1 MSGCWLW
8 QHLLTE
14 VREMKNNQI
23 KKKTVSLVDIMIQHA
38 DKGPSGFWTD
48 DYEGCGNPKIFP
60 EFEEGLRHRKYV
72 HKEHFLCPWNTAIL
86 YGDGHGNI
94 TTGCYHSCSI
104 RETKFLSAEMLSAV
118 LTRFKENLQAGN
130 YDSPRHI
137 EPLLTEA
144 EQSYIKDQQAIERKN
159 KERQWQKDRDNKAR
173 KAAALLQKYQNNED
187 IKALLLEHYGD
198 NSVVL
203 SEIGCLDFSPTGKL
217 DVVGGEK
224 LTYDDYIDIQIQSSG
239 KQRTWFEMCY
249 YNLPSEFMGCI
260 EKKTKKTICF
270 KRIYVSGMYP
280 DSCDLFE
287 GKEDH
292 VWMGIQGFEDF
303 KIGDCVSFF
312 ADVYKYIKTGN
323 GKVLDYSLRNPQGI
337 KQIDSYHLPSDDD
350 IIKQSIDQIL
360 CETCYLSEYCNRGNC
375 LRNPEDLQILRE
387 QMHALV

>member
-1 MSGCWLW
+1 
-8 QHLLTE
+8 
-14 VREMKNNQI
+14 MKNNQI
-23 KKKTVSLVDIMIQHA
+23 KKKTVSLIDVMIQHA

-104 RETKFLSAEMLSAV
+104 REAKFLSAEMLSAA

>member
-1 MSGCWLW
+1 
-8 QHLLTE
+8 
-14 VREMKNNQI
+14 MKSKQL
-23 KKKTVSLVDIMIQHA
+23 KKKTIGLIDVMIQYA
-38 DKGPSGFWTD
+38 EKGPSGFWTD

-60 EFEEGLRHRKYV
+60 EFEEGLRHGKYV
-72 HKEHFLCPWNTAIL
+72 HKEHFLCPWNTAVL
-86 YGDGHGNI
+86 YGEGHGNI

-104 RETKFLSAEMLSAV
+104 RVAKLLSVEMLPAI

-144 EQSYIKDQQAIERKN
+144 EQSYIKNQQAIERQN
-159 KERQWQKDRDNKAR
+159 QERQWQKDRENKAI
-173 KAAALLQKYQNNED
+173 KATALIKKYQDNED
-187 IKALLLEHYGD
+187 VKALLLGHYGD
-198 NSVVL
+198 DIVVS
-203 SEIGCLDFSPTGKL
+203 SEIGCLDFSLTGKL

-239 KQRTWFEMCY
+239 KQRTWFKMCY

-260 EKKTKKTICF
+260 EKKTKNTICF

-280 DSCDLFE
+280 DGCDFFE

-292 VWMGIQGFEDF
+292 FWMDIQGFEDF

-337 KQIDSYHLPSDDD
+337 KQIDSYQLPSDDD
-350 IIKQSIDQIL
+350 IIRQSINQIL
-360 CETCYLSEYCNRGNC
+360 CETCYLSEHCYKANC
-375 LRNPEDLQILRE
+375 LRNPGELQILRE
-387 QMHALV
+387 QIHALV

>member
-1 MSGCWLW
+1 
-8 QHLLTE
+8 
-14 VREMKNNQI
+14 MKNNQI
-23 KKKTVSLVDIMIQHA
+23 KKKTVSLIDVMIQHA

-60 EFEEGLRHRKYV
+60 EFEEGLRHGKYV
-72 HKEHFLCPWNTAIL
+72 HKEHFLCPWNAAVL

-104 RETKFLSAEMLSAV
+104 REAKFLSAEMLSAV

-130 YDSPRHI
+130 YDNPRHI

-144 EQSYIKDQQAIERKN
+144 EQSYIKDQQTIERKN
-159 KERQWQKDRDNKAR
+159 KERQWQKDRENKAI
-173 KAAALLQKYQNNED
+173 KATDLIKKYQDNED
-187 IKALLLEHYGD
+187 IKALLLAHYGD
-198 NSVVL
+198 DTVVS

-217 DVVGGEK
+217 EVVGGEK
-224 LTYDDYIDIQIQSSG
+224 LTYDEYIDIQIRSSG

-260 EKKTKKTICF
+260 EKKTKKNICF

-280 DSCDLFE
+280 DGCDFFE

-292 VWMGIQGFEDF
+292 VWMDIQGFEDF

-312 ADVYKYIKTGN
+312 ADVYKYIKTGH
-323 GKVLDYSLRNPQGI
+323 GKILDYSLRNPQGI
-337 KQIDSYHLPSDDD
+337 KQIDPYQLPSDDD
-350 IIKQSIDQIL
+350 IIRQSINQIL
-360 CETCYLSEYCNRGNC
+360 CETCYLSEHCNRANC
-375 LRNPEDLQILRE
+375 LRNPEELQILRE
-387 QMHALV
+387 QMHALVK

>member
-1 MSGCWLW
+1 
-8 QHLLTE
+8 
-14 VREMKNNQI
+14 MKSKQL
-23 KKKTVSLVDIMIQHA
+23 KKKTIGLIDVMIQYA
-38 DKGPSGFWTD
+38 EKGPSGFWTD

-60 EFEEGLRHRKYV
+60 EFEEGLRRGKYV
-72 HKEHFLCPWNTAIL
+72 HKEHFLCPWNTAVL
-86 YGDGHGNI
+86 YGEGHGNI

-104 RETKFLSAEMLSAV
+104 RVAKLLSVEMLPAI

-144 EQSYIKDQQAIERKN
+144 EQSYIKNQQTIERQN
-159 KERQWQKDRDNKAR
+159 QERQWKNDRENKAI
-173 KAAALLQKYQNNED
+173 KATALIKKYQDNED
-187 IKALLLEHYGD
+187 VKALLLGHYGD
-198 NSVVL
+198 NIVVS
-203 SEIGCLDFSPTGKL
+203 SEIGYLDFSPTGKL

-280 DSCDLFE
+280 DGCDFFE

-292 VWMGIQGFEDF
+292 VWMDIQGFEDF

-312 ADVYKYIKTGN
+312 ADVYKYIKTRN
-323 GKVLDYSLRNPQGI
+323 GKILDYSLRNPQGI
-337 KQIDSYHLPSDDD
+337 KQIDSYQLPSDDD
-350 IIKQSIDQIL
+350 IIRQSINQIL
-360 CETCYLSEYCNRGNC
+360 CETCYLSEHCHKVNC
-375 LRNPEDLQILRE
+375 LRNPWELQILRE
-387 QMHALV
+387 QIHA

>member
-1 MSGCWLW
+1 
-8 QHLLTE
+8 
-14 VREMKNNQI
+14 MKNNQI
-23 KKKTVSLVDIMIQHA
+23 KKKTVSLIDVMIQHA
-38 DKGPSGFWTD
+38 DKGPSGFCTD

-60 EFEEGLRHRKYV
+60 EFEEGLRHGKYV
-72 HKEHFLCPWNTAIL
+72 HKEHFLCPWNTAVL

-104 RETKFLSAEMLSAV
+104 REAKFLSAEMLSAA

-144 EQSYIKDQQAIERKN
+144 EQSYIKEQQAIERK
-159 KERQWQKDRDNKAR
+159 KQERQWQKDRENKAI
-173 KAAALLQKYQNNED
+173 KATALIKKYQDNED
-187 IKALLLEHYGD
+187 IKALLLAHYGD
-198 NSVVL
+198 DTVVS
-203 SEIGCLDFSPTGKL
+203 SEIGCLDFSPAGKF

-224 LTYDDYIDIQIQSSG
+224 LTYDEYIDIQIRSSR

-260 EKKTKKTICF
+260 EKKTKKNICF

-280 DSCDLFE
+280 DGCDFFE

-303 KIGDCVSFF
+303 KTGDCVSFF

-323 GKVLDYSLRNPQGI
+323 GKVLDYSLRTPRE
-337 KQIDSYHLPSDDD
+337 L
-350 IIKQSIDQIL
+350 
-360 CETCYLSEYCNRGNC
+360 NRSTHISF
-375 LRNPEDLQILRE
+375 PVMMI
-387 QMHALV
+387 

>member
-1 MSGCWLW
+1 
-8 QHLLTE
+8 
-14 VREMKNNQI
+14 MKNNQI
-23 KKKTVSLVDIMIQHA
+23 KKKTVSLIDVMVQHA

-60 EFEEGLRHRKYV
+60 EFEEGLRHGKYV
-72 HKEHFLCPWNTAIL
+72 HKEHFLCPWNTAVL

-104 RETKFLSAEMLSAV
+104 REAKFLSAEMLSAV

-130 YDSPRHI
+130 YDSPRRI

-144 EQSYIKDQQAIERKN
+144 EQSYIKEQQAIERK
-159 KERQWQKDRDNKAR
+159 KQERKWQKDRENKAI
-173 KAAALLQKYQNNED
+173 KATALIKKYQDNED
-187 IKALLLEHYGD
+187 IKALLLAHYGD
-198 NSVVL
+198 DTVVS
-203 SEIGCLDFSPTGKL
+203 SEIGCLDFSPTGKF

-224 LTYDDYIDIQIQSSG
+224 FTYDEYIDIQIRSSG

-260 EKKTKKTICF
+260 EKKTKKNICF

-280 DSCDLFE
+280 DGCDFFE

-292 VWMGIQGFEDF
+292 VWMDIQGFEDF

-323 GKVLDYSLRNPQGI
+323 GKILDYSLRNPQGI
-337 KQIDSYHLPSDDD
+337 KQIDSYQLPSDDD
-350 IIKQSIDQIL
+350 IIRQSINQIL
-360 CETCYLSEYCNRGNC
+360 CEICYLSEHCNKANC
-375 LRNPEDLQILRE
+375 LRNPGELQILRE
-387 QMHALV
+387 QMHALVK

>member
-1 MSGCWLW
+1 
-8 QHLLTE
+8 
-14 VREMKNNQI
+14 MKNNQI
-23 KKKTVSLVDIMIQHA
+23 KKKTVSLIDVMIQHA

-60 EFEEGLRHRKYV
+60 EFEEGLRHGKYV
-72 HKEHFLCPWNTAIL
+72 HKEHFLCPWNAAVL

-104 RETKFLSAEMLSAV
+104 REAKFLSAEMLSAV

-130 YDSPRHI
+130 YDNPRHI

-144 EQSYIKDQQAIERKN
+144 EQSYIKDQQTIERKN
-159 KERQWQKDRDNKAR
+159 KERQWQKDRENKAI
-173 KAAALLQKYQNNED
+173 KATDLIKKYQDNED
-187 IKALLLEHYGD
+187 IKALLLAHYGD
-198 NSVVL
+198 DTVVS

-217 DVVGGEK
+217 EVVGGEK
-224 LTYDDYIDIQIQSSG
+224 LTYDEYIDIQIRSSG

-260 EKKTKKTICF
+260 EKKTKKNICF

-280 DSCDLFE
+280 DGCDFFE

-292 VWMGIQGFEDF
+292 VWMDIQGFEDF

-312 ADVYKYIKTGN
+312 ADVYKYIKTGH
-323 GKVLDYSLRNPQGI
+323 GKILDYSLRNPQGI
-337 KQIDSYHLPSDDD
+337 KQIDSYQLPSDDD
-350 IIKQSIDQIL
+350 IIRQSINQIL
-360 CETCYLSEYCNRGNC
+360 CETCYLSEHCNRANC
-375 LRNPEDLQILRE
+375 LRNPEELQILRE
-387 QMHALV
+387 QMHALVK

>member
-1 MSGCWLW
+1 
-8 QHLLTE
+8 
-14 VREMKNNQI
+14 MKNNQI
-23 KKKTVSLVDIMIQHA
+23 KKKTVSLIDVMVQHA

-60 EFEEGLRHRKYV
+60 EFEEGLRHGKYV
-72 HKEHFLCPWNTAIL
+72 HKEHFLCPWNTAVL

-104 RETKFLSAEMLSAV
+104 REAKFLSAEMLSAV

-130 YDSPRHI
+130 YDSPRRI

-144 EQSYIKDQQAIERKN
+144 EQSYIKEQQAIERK
-159 KERQWQKDRDNKAR
+159 KQERKWQKDRENKAI
-173 KAAALLQKYQNNED
+173 KATALIKKYQDNED
-187 IKALLLEHYGD
+187 IKALLLAHYGD
-198 NSVVL
+198 DTVVS
-203 SEIGCLDFSPTGKL
+203 SEIGCLDFSPTGKF

-224 LTYDDYIDIQIQSSG
+224 FTYDEYIDIQIRSSG

-260 EKKTKKTICF
+260 EKKTKKNICF

-280 DSCDLFE
+280 DGCDFFE

-292 VWMGIQGFEDF
+292 AWMDIQGFEDF

-323 GKVLDYSLRNPQGI
+323 GKILDYSLRNPQGI
-337 KQIDSYHLPSDDD
+337 KQIDSYQLPSDDD
-350 IIKQSIDQIL
+350 IIRQSINQIL
-360 CETCYLSEYCNRGNC
+360 CETCYLSEHCNRANC
-375 LRNPEDLQILRE
+375 LRNPEELQILRE
-387 QMHALV
+387 QMHALVK

>member
-1 MSGCWLW
+1 
-8 QHLLTE
+8 
-14 VREMKNNQI
+14 MKNNQI
-23 KKKTVSLVDIMIQHA
+23 KKKTVSLIDVMVQHA

-60 EFEEGLRHRKYV
+60 EFEEGLRHGKYV
-72 HKEHFLCPWNTAIL
+72 HKEHFLCPWNTAVL

-104 RETKFLSAEMLSAV
+104 REAKFLSAEMLSAV

-130 YDSPRHI
+130 YDSPRRI

-144 EQSYIKDQQAIERKN
+144 EQSYIKEQQAIERK
-159 KERQWQKDRDNKAR
+159 KQERKWQKDRENKAI
-173 KAAALLQKYQNNED
+173 KATALIKKYQDNED
-187 IKALLLEHYGD
+187 IKVLLLAHYGD
-198 NSVVL
+198 DTVVS
-203 SEIGCLDFSPTGKL
+203 SEIGCLDFSPTGKF

-224 LTYDDYIDIQIQSSG
+224 FTYDEYIDIQIRSSG

-260 EKKTKKTICF
+260 EKKTKKNICF

-280 DSCDLFE
+280 DGCDFFE

-292 VWMGIQGFEDF
+292 VWMDIQGFEEF

-323 GKVLDYSLRNPQGI
+323 GKILDYSLRNPQGI
-337 KQIDSYHLPSDDD
+337 KQIDSYQLPSDDD
-350 IIKQSIDQIL
+350 IIRQSINQIL
-360 CETCYLSEYCNRGNC
+360 CEICYLSEHCNKANC
-375 LRNPEDLQILRE
+375 LRNPGELQILRE
-387 QMHALV
+387 QMHALVK

>member
-1 MSGCWLW
+1 
-8 QHLLTE
+8 
-14 VREMKNNQI
+14 MKNNQI
-23 KKKTVSLVDIMIQHA
+23 KKKTVSLIDVMIQHA

-60 EFEEGLRHRKYV
+60 EFEEGLRHGKYV
-72 HKEHFLCPWNTAIL
+72 HKEHFLCPWNTAVL

-104 RETKFLSAEMLSAV
+104 REAKFLSAEMLSAA

-144 EQSYIKDQQAIERKN
+144 EQSYIKEQQAIERK
-159 KERQWQKDRDNKAR
+159 KQERQWQKDRENKAI
-173 KAAALLQKYQNNED
+173 KATALIKKYQDNED
-187 IKALLLEHYGD
+187 IKALLLAHYGD
-198 NSVVL
+198 DTVVS
-203 SEIGCLDFSPTGKL
+203 SEIGCLDFSPTGKFE
-217 DVVGGEK
+217 VVGGEK
-224 LTYDDYIDIQIQSSG
+224 LTYDEYIDIQIRSSG

-260 EKKTKKTICF
+260 EKKTKKNICF

-280 DSCDLFE
+280 DGCDFFE

-303 KIGDCVSFF
+303 KTGDCVSFF

-337 KQIDSYHLPSDDD
+337 KQIDSYQLPSDDD
-350 IIKQSIDQIL
+350 IIRQSINQIL
-360 CETCYLSEYCNRGNC
+360 CETCYLSEHCNRANC
-375 LRNPEDLQILRE
+375 LRNPEELQILRE
-387 QMHALV
+387 QMHALVK

>member
-1 MSGCWLW
+1 
-8 QHLLTE
+8 
-14 VREMKNNQI
+14 MKNNQI
-23 KKKTVSLVDIMIQHA
+23 KKKTVSLIDVMVQHA

-60 EFEEGLRHRKYV
+60 EFEEGLRHGKYV
-72 HKEHFLCPWNTAIL
+72 HKEHFLCPWNTAVL

-104 RETKFLSAEMLSAV
+104 REAKFLSAEMLSAV

-130 YDSPRHI
+130 YDSPRRI

-144 EQSYIKDQQAIERKN
+144 EQSYIKEQQAIERK
-159 KERQWQKDRDNKAR
+159 KQERKWQKDRENKAI
-173 KAAALLQKYQNNED
+173 KATALIKKYQDNED
-187 IKALLLEHYGD
+187 IKALLLAHYGD
-198 NSVVL
+198 DTVVS
-203 SEIGCLDFSPTGKL
+203 SEIGCLDFSPTGKF

-224 LTYDDYIDIQIQSSG
+224 FTYDEYIDIQIRSSG

-260 EKKTKKTICF
+260 EKKTKKNICF

-280 DSCDLFE
+280 DGCDFFE

-292 VWMGIQGFEDF
+292 VWMDIQGFEEF

-323 GKVLDYSLRNPQGI
+323 GKILDYSLRNPQGI
-337 KQIDSYHLPSDDD
+337 KQIDSYQLPSDDD
-350 IIKQSIDQIL
+350 IIRQSINQIL
-360 CETCYLSEYCNRGNC
+360 CEICYLSEHCNKANC
-375 LRNPEDLQILRE
+375 LRNPGELQILRE
-387 QMHALV
+387 QMHALVK

>member
-1 MSGCWLW
+1 
-8 QHLLTE
+8 
-14 VREMKNNQI
+14 MKNNQI
-23 KKKTVSLVDIMIQHA
+23 KKKTVSLIDVMIQHT

-60 EFEEGLRHRKYV
+60 EFEEGLRHGKYV
-72 HKEHFLCPWNTAIL
+72 HKEHFLCPWNTAVL

-104 RETKFLSAEMLSAV
+104 REAKFLSAKMLSAV

-130 YDSPRHI
+130 YDNPRHI

-159 KERQWQKDRDNKAR
+159 KERQWQKDRKNKAI
-173 KAAALLQKYQNNED
+173 KATALIKKYQDNED
-187 IKALLLEHYGD
+187 IKALLLAHYGD
-198 NSVVL
+198 DTVVS

-217 DVVGGEK
+217 EVVGGEK
-224 LTYDDYIDIQIQSSG
+224 LNYDDYIDIQIRSFG

-260 EKKTKKTICF
+260 EKKTKKNVCF

-280 DSCDLFE
+280 DGCDFFE

-292 VWMGIQGFEDF
+292 VWMDIQGFEDF

-312 ADVYKYIKTGN
+312 ADVYKYIKTGH
-323 GKVLDYSLRNPQGI
+323 GKILDYSLRNPQGI
-337 KQIDSYHLPSDDD
+337 KQIDSYQLPSDDD
-350 IIKQSIDQIL
+350 IIRQSINQIL
-360 CETCYLSEYCNRGNC
+360 CETCYLSEHCNRANC
-375 LRNPEDLQILRE
+375 LRNPEELQILRE
-387 QMHALV
+387 QMHALVK